1 MASLA
6 FPCFP
11 SRGLKWRWSSWCHCH
26 DIFDGGGEG
35 GLGGNKEEDNGGG
48 DEDDDDCDGD
58 EVDGAHIKSAL
69 LVLELVFIIVQ
80 RIVETSS
87 TRCVVLLS

>member
-26 DIFDGGGEG
+26 EIFDGGGDG
-35 GLGGNKEEDNGGG
+35 GLGGNKEDDDDGGG
-48 DEDDDDCDGD
+48 DGG

>member
-1 MASLA
+1 MLLASLA

-26 DIFDGGGEG
+26 DIFDGG
-35 GLGGNKEEDNGGG
+35 LNG
-48 DEDDDDCDGD
+48 DKDDDDGGGG
-58 EVDGAHIKSAL
+58 EVGGAHIKSAL

-87 TRCVVLLS
+87 SRSVVLLS

>member
-11 SRGLKWRWSSWCHCH
+11 SRGLKWRWSSWCHRH
-26 DIFDGGGEG
+26 DIFDGSDDG
-35 GLGGNKEEDNGGG
+35 GLSG
-48 DEDDDDCDGD
+48 DKDDDGGVGDGD

-80 RIVETSS
+80 RIVETSPS
-87 TRCVVLLS
+87 RCVVLLSS

>member
-26 DIFDGGGEG
+26 EIFDGGGER
-35 GLGGNKEEDNGGG
+35 GLGGYKEDDDGGG
-48 DEDDDDCDGD
+48 DDD
-58 EVDGAHIKSAL
+58 EVDGAHVKSAL

-87 TRCVVLLS
+87 SCRVVLLS

>member
-11 SRGLKWRWSSWCHCH
+11 SRGLKWRWSSWCHSH
-26 DIFDGGGEG
+26 DVFNGGGDG
-35 GLGGNKEEDNGGG
+35 GLGGNKDDDDGGGGG
-48 DEDDDDCDGD
+48 DE
-58 EVDGAHIKSAL
+58 EDGAHIKSAL

-80 RIVETSS
+80 RIVETSPS
-87 TRCVVLLS
+87 RCVVLLSS